1 MKNKDKINMKN
12 FSTGVHN
19 YKQFFKGKKITV
31 MGLGLLGRGVGDAA
45 FLAECGAEVLV
56 TDLKS
61 KADLK
66 TSLDKLKKY
75 NPEGKSTS
83 YGAGN
88 IKYVLGEHR
97 LEDFRNTDIVLK
109 AAGVPLDSVYI
120 KEAEK
125 NNIPVEMSATLFAK
139 LSGVPMVAVTGTR
152 GKTTTTI
159 MIAHIL
165 KTGGK
170 KVILGGNVQG
180 VSNLQLL
187 KSVKPNSIAVFELDS
202 WQLQGFGTSKISPDV
217 AVFTTLFPD
226 HMKYYGDDMQ
236 KYFNDKANIFKYQ
249 KSNDIFV
256 VGNQALPFVHKW
268 GGKIIS
274 KMVTPINEL
283 PKGWKLKIPGEHN
296 IYDASLAIEVAR
308 SMGLKDLV
316 IKKGIE
322 SFKGVSG
329 RLELVKSVKGVKY
342 YNDTT
347 ATTPEATIAALR
359 ALGEEGD
366 IILIAGGS
374 DKGLDMTALLHEIPK
389 YTKAVFLLSG
399 TGTEKIKHELPNSVE
414 VNDLKKTVLLAKKLA
429 SKGDIILLSPAFAS
443 FGMFKN
449 EYDRGE
455 QFNKIVKSLK

>member
-1 MKNKDKINMKN
+1 MQNKTSAKK
-12 FSTGVHN
+12 
-19 YKQFFKGKKITV
+19 FFKGKKITV
-31 MGLGLLGRGVGDAA
+31 MGLGLLGRGVGDVA
-45 FLAECGAEVLV
+45 FLAECGAQVLV

-61 KADLK
+61 KIELK
-66 TSLDKLKKY
+66 ASLQKLSKY
-75 NPEGKSTS
+75 KS
-83 YGAGN
+83 

-97 LEDFRNTDIVLK
+97 LEDFKNADMVLK

-152 GKTTTTI
+152 GKSTVTH

-187 KSVKPNSIAVFELDS
+187 KQVNKNNIAVFELDS

-217 AVFTTLFPD
+217 AVFTTFFPD
-226 HMKYYGDDMQ
+226 HMKYYGDNMQ
-236 KYFNDKANIFKYQ
+236 KYFDDKANIFKYQ
-249 KSNDIFV
+249 KKNTDVLV
-256 VGNQALPFVHKW
+256 VGDQALPFVKKW
-268 GGKIIS
+268 GGKTNNEILVP
-274 KMVTPINEL
+274 KPEL
-283 PKGWKLKIPGEHN
+283 PKDWKLKIPGEHN

-308 SMGLKDLV
+308 SMGLKDLA
-316 IKKGIE
+316 IKKGVE
-322 SFKGVSG
+322 SFTGVPG
-329 RLELVKSVKGVKY
+329 RLELVRSVKGVKY

-366 IILIAGGS
+366 IILISGGS
-374 DKGLDMTALLHEIPK
+374 DKGLDMTALVHEIPK
-389 YTKAVFLLSG
+389 YTKAVFLLAG

-414 VNDLKKTVLLAKKLA
+414 VKDLKKTVLLAKKLA
-429 SKGDIILLSPAFAS
+429 TKGDIILLSPAFAS

-455 QFNKIVKSLK
+455 QFNKIVRGLK

>member
-1 MKNKDKINMKN
+1 MHMAN
-12 FSTGVHN
+12 S

-66 TSLDKLKKY
+66 TSLLKLKKY
-75 NPEGKSTS
+75 K
-83 YGAGN
+83 N

-97 LEDFRNTDIVLK
+97 LEDFKNRDMVLK
-109 AAGVPLDSVYI
+109 LAGVPLDSIYI
-120 KEAEK
+120 QEAEK

-187 KSVKPNSIAVFELDS
+187 KFTPPSSGGARKNNIAVFELDS
-202 WQLQGFGTSKISPDV
+202 WQLQGFGTSQISPDV
-217 AVFTTLFPD
+217 AVFTTFFPD

-236 KYFNDKANIFKYQ
+236 KYFEDKANIFKYQ
-249 KSNDIFV
+249 KKNTDVLV
-256 VGNQALPFVHKW
+256 VGEQAIPFVKKW
-268 GGKIIS
+268 GGKTNNEIL
-274 KMVTPINEL
+274 TPKAEL
-283 PKGWKLKIPGEHN
+283 PKDWKLKIPGEHN
-296 IYDASLAIEVAR
+296 IYDAALAVQVAR
-308 SMGLKDLV
+308 SMGLKDLA
-316 IKKGIE
+316 IKKGVE
-322 SFKGVSG
+322 SFTGVPG
-329 RLELVKSVKGVKY
+329 RLELVRSVKGVKY

-366 IILIAGGS
+366 IILISGGS

-389 YTKAVFLLSG
+389 YTKAVFLLAG

-414 VNDLKKTVLLAKKLA
+414 VKDLKKTVLLAKKLS
-429 SKGDIILLSPAFAS
+429 SKGDIVLLSPAFAS

-455 QFNKIVKSLK
+455 QFNKIVKALK

>member
-1 MKNKDKINMKN
+1 MQ
-12 FSTGVHN
+12 N

-31 MGLGLLGRGVGDAA
+31 IGLGLLGRGLGDVA
-45 FLAECGAEVLV
+45 FLAECGAKVLV
-56 TDLKS
+56 TDLKT
-61 KADLK
+61 KAELK
-66 TSLDKLKKY
+66 ASLLKLKKY
-75 NPEGKSTS
+75 K
-83 YGAGN
+83 N

-97 LEDFRNTDIVLK
+97 LEDFRNIDMVLK
-109 AAGVPLDSVYI
+109 AAGVPLDSIYI

-125 NNIPVEMSATLFAK
+125 NKVPVEMSATLFAK
-139 LSGVPMVAVTGTR
+139 YSGVSMVAVTGTR
-152 GKTTTTI
+152 GKSTVTH

-187 KSVKPNSIAVFELDS
+187 KSVKKNNIAVFELDS
-202 WQLQGFGTSKISPDV
+202 WQLQGFGSAKISPDV
-217 AVFTTLFPD
+217 AVFTTFFPD

-236 KYFNDKANIFKYQ
+236 KYFDDKANIFKYQ
-249 KSNDIFV
+249 KSGDTFV
-256 VGNQALPFVHKW
+256 VGNQALPFIHKW
-268 GGKIIS
+268 GDKIKS
-274 KMVTPINEL
+274 KMLVPKAEL
-283 PKGWKLKIPGEHN
+283 PKDWTLKIPGEHN
-296 IYDASLAIEVAR
+296 VYDAVLAVQVAR
-308 SMGLKDLV
+308 SMGLKEAV

-322 SFKGVSG
+322 SFKGVPG
-329 RLELVKSVKGVKY
+329 RLELVKSVKGVKF

-366 IILIAGGS
+366 IVLIAGGS
-374 DKGLDMTALLHEIPK
+374 DKGLDMTALIHEIPK
-389 YTKAVFLLSG
+389 YTKAVFLLAG

-414 VNDLKKTVLLAKKLA
+414 VKDLKKTVLLAKKLA

-455 QFNKIVKSLK
+455 QFNKIVKKLR

>member
-1 MKNKDKINMKN
+1 MHMAN
-12 FSTGVHN
+12 N

-66 TSLDKLKKY
+66 TSLLKLKKY
-75 NPEGKSTS
+75 K
-83 YGAGN
+83 N

-97 LEDFRNTDIVLK
+97 LEDFKNRDMVLK
-109 AAGVPLDSVYI
+109 LAGVPLDSVYI

-139 LSGVPMVAVTGTR
+139 LSGVQMVAVTGTR
-152 GKTTTTI
+152 GKSTVTH

-170 KVILGGNVQG
+170 KVVLGGNVQG

-187 KSVKPNSIAVFELDS
+187 KFTPPSSGEARKNNIAVFELDS
-202 WQLQGFGTSKISPDV
+202 WQLQGFGTSQISPDV
-217 AVFTTLFPD
+217 VVFTTFFPD

-236 KYFNDKANIFKYQ
+236 KYFEDKANIFKYQ
-249 KSNDIFV
+249 KKNTDVLV
-256 VGNQALPFVHKW
+256 VGEQALPFVKKW
-268 GGKIIS
+268 GGKTNNEIL
-274 KMVTPINEL
+274 TPKAEL

-296 IYDASLAIEVAR
+296 IYDAALAIQVAR
-308 SMGLKDLV
+308 SMGLKDLA
-316 IKKGIE
+316 IKKGVE
-322 SFKGVSG
+322 SFKGVPG
-329 RLELVKSVKGVKY
+329 RLELLKSVKGVKY

-374 DKGLDMTALLHEIPK
+374 DKGLDMSALIHEIPK
-389 YTKAVFLLSG
+389 YTKAVFLLAG

-414 VNDLKKTVLLAKKLA
+414 VKDLKKTVVLAKKLA
-429 SKGDIILLSPAFAS
+429 TKGDIVLLSPAFAS

-455 QFNKIVKSLK
+455 QFNKIVKGLK

>member
-1 MKNKDKINMKN
+1 MQNKTSAKK
-12 FSTGVHN
+12 
-19 YKQFFKGKKITV
+19 FFKGKKITV
-31 MGLGLLGRGVGDAA
+31 MGLGLLGRGVGDAM
-45 FLAECGAEVLV
+45 FLAECGAQILV
-56 TDLKS
+56 TDLKT
-61 KADLK
+61 KEDLK

-75 NPEGKSTS
+75 KNV
-83 YGAGN
+83 
-88 IKYVLGEHR
+88 KYVLGEHR
-97 LEDFRNTDIVLK
+97 LEDFKNRDMVLK
-109 AAGVPLDSVYI
+109 LAGVPLDSVYI

-139 LSGVPMVAVTGTR
+139 FSGVPMVAVTGTR
-152 GKTTTTI
+152 GKSTVTH

-165 KTGGK
+165 KAGGK

-180 VSNLQLL
+180 VSNLHLL
-187 KSVKPNSIAVFELDS
+187 KQVKKNNIAVFELDS
-202 WQLQGFGTSKISPDV
+202 WQLQGFGTAKISPEV
-217 AVFTTLFPD
+217 AVFTTFFPD

-236 KYFNDKANIFKYQ
+236 KYFEDKANIFKYQ
-249 KSNDIFV
+249 KKNTDVLV
-256 VGNQALPFVHKW
+256 VGEQALPFVKKW
-268 GGKIIS
+268 GGKTNSEIL
-274 KMVTPINEL
+274 TPKSEL
-283 PKGWKLKIPGEHN
+283 PRDWKLKIPGEHN
-296 IYDASLAIEVAR
+296 VYDAALAIQVAR
-308 SMGLKDLV
+308 SLGLKDAV
-316 IKKGIE
+316 IKKGVE

-329 RLELVKSVKGVKY
+329 RLELVKSIKGVRY

-366 IILIAGGS
+366 IVLIAGGS
-374 DKGLDMTALLHEIPK
+374 DKGLDMTVLLHEIPK

-414 VNDLKKTVLLAKKLA
+414 VKDLKKTVLLAKKLA

-455 QFNKIVKSLK
+455 QFNKIVKSFK

>member
-1 MKNKDKINMKN
+1 MHMAN
-12 FSTGVHN
+12 S

-66 TSLDKLKKY
+66 TSLLKLKKY
-75 NPEGKSTS
+75 K
-83 YGAGN
+83 N

-97 LEDFRNTDIVLK
+97 LEDFKNRDMVLK
-109 AAGVPLDSVYI
+109 LAGVPLDSIYI

-152 GKTTTTI
+152 GKTTTTV

-165 KTGGK
+165 KTGGN
-170 KVILGGNVQG
+170 KVVLGGNVQG

-187 KSVKPNSIAVFELDS
+187 KFTPPSSGGARKNNIAVFELDS
-202 WQLQGFGTSKISPDV
+202 WQLQGFGTSQISPDV
-217 AVFTTLFPD
+217 AVFTTFFPD

-236 KYFNDKANIFKYQ
+236 KYFEDKANIFKYQ
-249 KSNDIFV
+249 KKNTDVLV
-256 VGNQALPFVHKW
+256 VGEQALPFVKKW
-268 GGKIIS
+268 GGKTNNEIL
-274 KMVTPINEL
+274 TPKAEL
-283 PKGWKLKIPGEHN
+283 PKDWKLKIPGEHN
-296 IYDASLAIEVAR
+296 IYDAALAVQVAR
-308 SMGLKDLV
+308 SMGLKDLA
-316 IKKGIE
+316 IKKGVE
-322 SFKGVSG
+322 SFKGVPG
-329 RLELVKSVKGVKY
+329 RLELLKSVKGVKY

-366 IILIAGGS
+366 IILISGGS

-389 YTKAVFLLSG
+389 YTKAVFLLAG

-414 VNDLKKTVLLAKKLA
+414 VKDLKKTVLLAKKLS
-429 SKGDIILLSPAFAS
+429 SKGDIVLLSPAFAS

-455 QFNKIVKSLK
+455 QFNKIVKALK